1 MKCHALNS
9 ITSDTLTQIA
19 SYFLMSIT
27 FTQFICLEI
36 NISNIQARLPTV
48 VFTHALFTF
57 LWPCFYEVQK
67 SVGDYIMLAQIFKHL

>member
-19 SYFLMSIT
+19 SYFSVSIT

-57 LWPCFYEVQK
+57 LWPYFYEVQK
-67 SVGDYIMLAQIFKHL
+67 SFGDYIMLAQIFKHL